1 MRADGG
7 KPYNCKELGFICRSL
22 NGTMIAQR
30 AVEIKSR
37 AISIT
42 LARRMVERLLPE
54 YPVIGARGH
63 RLQPKVQ
70 TDSAAQGTF
79 ILGAHQRLDP
89 FATGIQE
96 HERRIANVMAAGER
110 TSLGRIQVRQDKRH
124 LPVKLRSERV
134 DDALEFGTVRS
145 AR

>member
-1 MRADGG
+1 
-7 KPYNCKELGFICRSL
+7 
-22 NGTMIAQR
+22 MIAQR